1 MNRTERIAELFL
13 KKRTSWITNYRLAN
27 VGGFSGWRTRLSE
40 ARKVYRFQTVNRQVR
55 QKNGVVRSEYR
66 LTTRRKAA

>member
-1 MNRTERIAELFL
+1 MNRTDRIAGLFRA
-13 KKRTSWITNYRLAN
+13 KRYHWISVYRLAN

-40 ARKVYRFQTVNRQVR
+40 ARRWYRMPIENRQVR

-66 LTTRRKAA
+66 LGRRKAA